1 MLLLPNLTGGS
12 HLLAEID
19 GWHATRATRSY
30 EGPVYLQGILPADTL
45 IVYKMHL
52 FCLPILKF
60 ASSKS
65 TRDDTLQKY
74 FLPLLKI
81 STFVCP
87 SWYGIHT
94 YSAFQLEPTFFLLW
108 IVLGLF

>member
-1 MLLLPNLTGGS
+1 MGDY
-12 HLLAEID
+12 HLLAKID

-52 FCLPILKF
+52 FCLSNIKF

-74 FLPLLKI
+74 FLPLVENL
-81 STFVCP
+81 C
-87 SWYGIHT
+87 
-94 YSAFQLEPTFFLLW
+94 
-108 IVLGLF
+108 LF